1 MGKLTIDVEH
11 VVKCF
16 KNERVLNDVSLHCTN
31 GKIYG
36 IVGYNGSGKTVLF
49 KCICGLYR
57 VDEGQVLINGKIMGK
72 DISILR
78 NAGIIIEEPG
88 YIRNM
93 SGYKNLEL
101 LYRINNKVD
110 RYKIEEAMEKVG
122 LNPKSHK
129 KVGKYSLG
137 MRQRLA
143 IAQATMENQNILILD
158 EPMNGLDKSGVEEM
172 REFFRGQKEMGKLII
187 MASHNY
193 ADIEALCDEVYE
205 MDNGILTNI

>member
-78 NAGIIIEEPG
+78 KRLIVRII
-88 YIRNM
+88 
-93 SGYKNLEL
+93 L
-101 LYRINNKVD
+101 
-110 RYKIEEAMEKVG
+110 
-122 LNPKSHK
+122 
-129 KVGKYSLG
+129 
-137 MRQRLA
+137 
-143 IAQATMENQNILILD
+143 
-158 EPMNGLDKSGVEEM
+158 
-172 REFFRGQKEMGKLII
+172 
-187 MASHNY
+187 
-193 ADIEALCDEVYE
+193 
-205 MDNGILTNI
+205 